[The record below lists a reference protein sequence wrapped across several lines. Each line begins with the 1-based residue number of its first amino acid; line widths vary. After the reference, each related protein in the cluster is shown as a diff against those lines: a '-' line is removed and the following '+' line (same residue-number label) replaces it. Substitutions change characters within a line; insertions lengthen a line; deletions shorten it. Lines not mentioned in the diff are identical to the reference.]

1 MDMKH
6 LETFCKVA
14 ETGSFS
20 RAGEAVYLTQPTVS
34 GHIAS
39 LEQQV
44 GLRLFDRLGRRVAL
58 TNGGQ
63 IFYRYAKEILRLRD
77 EALNAIAEFSHVI
90 KGRITIGGS
99 TIPGEYFL
107 PRVMGRFQK
116 EAPGISIS
124 LVIADSQEII
134 DMLRAGEIEV
144 GVVGM
149 RFDGAG
155 VDAYPLF
162 HDRVI
167 ICASAQHPL
176 ALAASHGRGEISWE
190 ELRAAPLLIRE
201 KGSGTRKAFE
211 RHVAA
216 AGLRMDDFRIVGEMG
231 SSTAVKEGVK
241 AGIGLGIISDLA
253 VREEIDGG
261 SMTEVRVQGQGAME
275 REFFAV
281 VPAGRDLSPPARR
294 LLEFLQTQRS

>member
-1 MDMKH
+1 MKH

-20 RAGEAVYLTQPTVS
+20 RAGEAIYLTQPTVS

-39 LEQQV
+39 LEQTV

-77 EALNAIAEFSHVI
+77 EALNAVSEFSHLI

-107 PRVMGRFQK
+107 PKVMGSFQR
-116 EAPGISIS
+116 EVPGISIG
-124 LVIADSQEII
+124 LVIADSQEIF
-134 DMLRAGEIEV
+134 DMLRAGEIEI

-149 RFDGAG
+149 RFEGEG

-162 HDRVI
+162 RDRVI
-167 ICASAQHPL
+167 VVAPAQHPL
-176 ALAASHGRGEISWE
+176 VSRREISWE
-190 ELRAAPLLIRE
+190 ELCAAPLLIRE
-201 KGSGTRKAFE
+201 RGSGTRKAFE
-211 RHVAA
+211 RRVAA
-216 AGLRMDDFRIVGEMG
+216 AGLRMDDFRIIGEMG

-241 AGIGLGIISDLA
+241 AGMGLGIISDLA
-253 VREEIDGG
+253 VREEIERGDI
-261 SMTEVRVQGQGAME
+261 TEVRVQGQGASE
-275 REFFAV
+275 RAFFAV

-294 LLEFLQTQRS
+294 FLEFLQAQRS

>member
-39 LEQQV
+39 LERQV
-44 GLRLFDRLGRRVAL
+44 GLKLFDRLGRRVAL

-63 IFYRYAKEILRLRD
+63 AFYRYAKEILRLRD
-77 EALNAIAEFSHVI
+77 EALNAIYEFSHLL

-107 PRVMGRFQK
+107 PKVMGRFQR
-116 EAPGISIS
+116 EAPGIAIS
-124 LVIADSQEII
+124 LVIADSQQII

-144 GVVGM
+144 GAVGM
-149 RFDGAG
+149 RFEGEG

-162 HDRVI
+162 RDRVI

-176 ALAASHGRGEISWE
+176 VRRGEITWE

-201 KGSGTRKAFE
+201 RGSGTRKAFE
-211 RHVAA
+211 QHVAA
-216 AGLRMDDFRIVGEMG
+216 AGLRMDDFRIIGEMG

-253 VREEIDGG
+253 VREDIEGG
-261 SMTEVRVQGQGAME
+261 GIKEVHVQGQGAIE
-275 REFFAV
+275 RAFFAV

-294 LLEFLQTQRS
+294 FLEFLQTQRS

>member
-1 MDMKH
+1 MDLKH

-39 LEQQV
+39 LERSV
-44 GLRLFDRLGRRVAL
+44 GLKLFDRLGRKVAL
-58 TNGGQ
+58 TSGGK
-63 IFYRYAKEILRLRD
+63 IFYRYARDILKLRD
-77 EALNAIAEFSHVI
+77 DALNAIYEFSHVI
-90 KGRITIGGS
+90 KGRIRIGGS

-107 PRVMGRFQK
+107 PKVMGSFQR

-124 LVIADSQEII
+124 LAIADSQEIV
-134 DMLRAGEIEV
+134 DRLLEGEIEI
-144 GVVGM
+144 GVAGM
-149 RFDGAG
+149 MFEGER

-167 ICASAQHPL
+167 IIGSSQHPL
-176 ALAASHGRGEISWE
+176 VANKEISWDD
-190 ELRAAPLLIRE
+190 LQSVPLLIRE
-201 KGSGTRKAFE
+201 RGSGTRKTFE
-211 RHVAA
+211 RYMTA
-216 AGLRMDDFRIVGEMG
+216 AGYRLEDFRIVGEVG

-241 AGIGLGIISDLA
+241 EGVGLGIISDLA
-253 VREEIDGG
+253 VQEEIAGG
-261 SMTEVRVQGQGAME
+261 RLQEIRIRGQSVFE

-281 VPAGRDLSPPARR
+281 VPKERELSPPVRR
-294 LLEFLQTQRS
+294 FLEFLTQKGLVSL